1 MLKIGLTG
9 GIGSGKTTVAQVFEK
24 LGVPVFYSDQEAK
37 KCMQFNVALKEKIQS
52 VFGKH
57 LYEEGV
63 FQKEQLASIVF
74 NDVEALQMLNNL
86 VHPVVKKVFENWCLD
101 QDFFYVIKE
110 AAILFET
117 NSHKG
122 LKHVICVSAPDE
134 LRLIRVMK
142 RDGVS
147 ESQVRARMSKQW
159 QQSKKTALADFQLNN
174 NEERLLVPQILAI
187 HQQLLNDA
195 I

>member
-1 MLKIGLTG
+1 
-9 GIGSGKTTVAQVFEK
+9 
-24 LGVPVFYSDQEAK
+24 
-37 KCMQFNVALKEKIQS
+37 
-52 VFGKH
+52 
-57 LYEEGV
+57 
-63 FQKEQLASIVF
+63 
-74 NDVEALQMLNNL
+74 
-86 VHPVVKKVFENWCLD
+86 
-101 QDFFYVIKE
+101 
-110 AAILFET
+110 
-117 NSHKG
+117 
-122 LKHVICVSAPDE
+122 
-134 LRLIRVMK
+134 MK

>member
-1 MLKIGLTG
+1 MRKAF
-9 GIGSGKTTVAQVFEK
+9 S
-24 LGVPVFYSDQEAK
+24 
-37 KCMQFNVALKEKIQS
+37 
-52 VFGKH
+52 
-57 LYEEGV
+57 
-63 FQKEQLASIVF
+63 KEQLASIVF

-110 AAILFET
+110 AAILFESD
-117 NSHKG
+117 SHKG

-134 LRLIRVMK
+134 LRLIRVMN

-147 ESQVRARMSKQW
+147 ETQVRARMSKQW
-159 QQSKKTALADFQLNN
+159 QQSKKTALADFHLNN

-187 HQQLLNDA
+187 HQQLLNNA

>member
-9 GIGSGKTTVAQVFEK
+9 GIGSGKTTVAKVFEK
-24 LGVPVFYSDQEAK
+24 LGVPVFYADQEAK
-37 KCMQFNVALKEKIQS
+37 KCMQFNQALREKIQS

-63 FQKEQLASIVF
+63 FQKEQLARIVF

-86 VHPVVKKVFENWCLD
+86 VHPVVKNVFENWCLD
-101 QDFFYVIKE
+101 QNFFYGIKE
-110 AAILFET
+110 AAILFES

-122 LKHVICVSAPDE
+122 LNHVICVSAHDE
-134 LRLIRVMK
+134 LRLGRVMK
-142 RDGVS
+142 RDGVT
-147 ESQVRARMSKQW
+147 ESQVLARMSKQW
-159 QQSKKTALADFQLNN
+159 VQIKKIALADFQLNN
-174 NEERLLVPQILAI
+174 NEERLLVPQILTI
-187 HQQLLNDA
+187 HQKLLNNA